1 MILAVWA
8 AGRWEAGRRADYGAV
23 RALGEEQASRLEFVA
38 HFKIIEHQG
47 VTINAAHSLA
57 LSSHARR
64 RRSNKINSLRKRD
77 TARALAERE
86 GNVIICGGSSCYL
99 ITLHQLN

>member
-57 LSSHARR
+57 
-64 RRSNKINSLRKRD
+64 RSRSLATRGGGGVIK
-77 TARALAERE
+77 LIHSERE
-86 GNVIICGGSSCYL
+86 IQRARSPREKE
-99 ITLHQLN
+99 T